1 MSGADD
7 IDSFCPELMAT
18 PKVASNSKRESVIAS
33 HSPESRELD
42 QDLSM
47 LDAVIAK
54 THQEPSGSSWFP
66 VRGKYDTGSDA
77 NFITKTLITAQGLE
91 SQLEALS
98 TTDIG
103 SRGFTGL
110 NQQTCLPTHKLRL
123 SWCARNAFKYSLT
136 DFYVVEDAPYDIVI
150 GNPYIQEAKVFQRSE
165 KRVALPIFS
174 SYKPKGKVQPRLDP
188 NGG

>member
-7 IDSFCPELMAT
+7 IDSFCPERMAT
-18 PKVASNSKRESVIAS
+18 PKVASNSKRDSVVTS

-42 QDLSM
+42 EDLSM

-54 THQEPSGSSWFP
+54 THQEPYGSSWFP

-98 TTDIG
+98 KTDIG

-110 NQQTCLPTHKLRL
+110 NQQTCLPTHKLEL

-136 DFYVVEDAPYDIVI
+136 EFYVVDDAPYDIVI
-150 GNPYIQEAKVFQRSE
+150 GNPYIQEAKVFQRSD

-188 NGG
+188 NGS